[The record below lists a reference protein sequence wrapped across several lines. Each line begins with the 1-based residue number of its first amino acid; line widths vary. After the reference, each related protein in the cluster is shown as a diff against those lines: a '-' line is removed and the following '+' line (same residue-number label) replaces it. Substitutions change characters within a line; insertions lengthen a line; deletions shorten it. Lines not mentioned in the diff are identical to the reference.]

1 MPQQRRYFC
10 SRKVLQAPYLL
21 LTIVSL
27 CAAQMMADEPKATK
41 PKPTLGLAAPFLE
54 GNEMAEDAFSFLQ
67 SKDYM

>member
-1 MPQQRRYFC
+1 
-10 SRKVLQAPYLL
+10 
-21 LTIVSL
+21 
-27 CAAQMMADEPKATK
+27 MMADEPKATK